1 MATKLI
7 NQDSVTS
14 GLRAVTQVLNPFV
27 QQHMI
32 KAYGKNWLPAFVQR
46 HPKTGSGKEKLG
58 DLGYLIWVL
67 TEEERAF
74 KSVLTSR
81 TRHLAHRVREAR
93 NLTAHDQLND
103 IDQETARAALQS
115 MAEFLRLIGA
125 SGEAG
130 EVQLLARQLQPA
142 GRTKPHVVKPARP
155 QSPARPSPKKTT
167 RRPVIQIKLGCG
179 AVAALLLIGAAT
191 AWVFLAPRKAS
202 PFEGKYKDKAIGARL
217 NSASIEVPDEY
228 HLSLLDEPIVPVQG
242 QFEGDLI
249 LANGQVSVMDGHI
262 ALLTRKEK
270 LNYATCQAN
279 TRYAASAR
287 IAKGLR
293 FCVTTNSGLVS
304 GGTVKGSRRLG
315 TNTYTKLDL
324 TVWKGRKPNT

>member
-7 NQDSVTS
+7 NQDNVTS
-14 GLRAVTQVLNPFV
+14 GLRTVTRVLNPFV
-27 QQHMI
+27 QQHMT

-46 HPKTGSGKEKLG
+46 HPKPGSGQEHLG

-67 TEEERAF
+67 TKEERAF
-74 KSVLTSR
+74 KPVLTPRAHS
-81 TRHLAHRVREAR
+81 LAHRVRETR
-93 NLTAHDQLND
+93 NLTSHDQLND

-115 MAEFLRLIGA
+115 MAEFLKLIGA

-130 EVQLLARQLQPA
+130 EVQQLARQLQPA
-142 GRTKPHVVKPARP
+142 AKTKPHAVKRARP
-155 QSPARPSPKKTT
+155 KSSARPSPKKTT

-179 AVAALLLIGAAT
+179 AVAALVLIGAAT

-202 PFEGKYKDKAIGARL
+202 PYEGKHKDKAIGARL

-228 HLSLLDEPIVPVQG
+228 HLNLLDEPIVPVQG
-242 QFEGDLI
+242 QFDGDLV
-249 LANGQVSVMDGHI
+249 LANSQVSVLDGHV
-262 ALLTRKEK
+262 ALLTRNEK

-293 FCVTTNSGLVS
+293 FCVTTDSGLVS
-304 GGTVKGSRRLG
+304 GGTVKGTRRLG
-315 TNTYTKLDL
+315 ANTYTKLEL
-324 TVWKGRKPNT
+324 TVWKGRKPKS